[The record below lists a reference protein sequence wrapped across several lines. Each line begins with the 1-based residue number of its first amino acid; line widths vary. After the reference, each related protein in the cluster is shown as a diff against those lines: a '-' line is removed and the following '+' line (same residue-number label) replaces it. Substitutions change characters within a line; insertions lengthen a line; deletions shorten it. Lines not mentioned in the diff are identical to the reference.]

1 MESGN
6 EYENGVLFASPST
19 PLPQEMMTKIFLRC
33 VESEELSSSL
43 PSSTSAPFNLTWVC
57 RYWRRLAI
65 SMPSLWTSIALGE
78 NGTDPANDVRL
89 LNLWIERAGPT
100 KRMNIMLCYEMKDA
114 ERPVFFDPNRGERYL
129 VGMKVL
135 TDKLLSIS
143 QRWQTLE
150 LHALDLYVLDPIL
163 RALAT
168 NGAPHLEALS
178 ISTKYFDFFGSVHFI
193 DLSNCPTLCNLRLL
207 CPMLC
212 PTINSVPAVNMT
224 NLEIRFCPLMRDC
237 HTWLSICPNLK
248 RLNVRFFRAI
258 SSSLPREKG
267 PITLPRL
274 THLTISCFSDDSD
287 PSPLLGLLHLPSL
300 RALSLDMNGF
310 VHPELNQAWSER
322 MCGII
327 KRCASSLEHLSV
339 LGTPMTSEALI
350 QLLESTRR
358 LKRLVL
364 SGLVVSDRLL
374 DSLAIN
380 MNSRGVE
387 SAAEETRAGNEM
399 TFSLCPRLESLEL
412 REFDCSLNTLVSLAY
427 ARCRLA
433 FRSPRSS
440 LGHEESS
447 ASGNSGTLKSLTLI
461 WNPHSTLLDHPLI
474 RECIAGGLEVVNR
487 AYNTAKFL

>member
-1 MESGN
+1 MEPGN
-6 EYENGVLFASPST
+6 QYENGVLFASPGT
-19 PLPQEMMTKIFLRC
+19 PLPQEMMTEIFLRC
-33 VESEELSSSL
+33 VESEELPSCL
-43 PSSTSAPFNLTWVC
+43 PSSTSPPFTLTWVC

-89 LNLWIERAGPT
+89 LNLWIERVGPT
-100 KRMNIMLCYEMKDA
+100 KRMNIMLCHEMKDA

-129 VGMKVL
+129 IGMKVL

-143 QRWQTLE
+143 QRWRTLE

-163 RALAT
+163 RALVT

-193 DLSNCPTLCNLRLL
+193 DLSNCPSLCSLRLL

-212 PTINSVPAVNMT
+212 PTTSSIPAMNMT
-224 NLEIRFCPLMRDC
+224 KLEIRFCPLMRDC
-237 HTWLSICPNLK
+237 HTWLSICPNLE
-248 RLNVRFFRAI
+248 RLNIRFFRAI
-258 SSSLPREKG
+258 SSSLPREKN

-327 KRCASSLEHLSV
+327 KRSRLSLEHLVV

-358 LKRLVL
+358 LTRLVL
-364 SGLVVSDRLL
+364 SGSVVSDRLL

-380 MNSRGVE
+380 MKTRGVE
-387 SAAEETRAGNEM
+387 GTTEEIRAGDEM
-399 TFSLCPRLESLEL
+399 AFSLCPGLESLEL

-433 FRSPRSS
+433 SCPPRST
-440 LGHEESS
+440 LDHEDSS
-447 ASGNSGTLKSLTLI
+447 TLGNSGTLKSLTLI
-461 WNPHSTLLDHPLI
+461 WNPHLTLLDHPLI
-474 RECIAGGLEVVNR
+474 RECITGGLEIVNR